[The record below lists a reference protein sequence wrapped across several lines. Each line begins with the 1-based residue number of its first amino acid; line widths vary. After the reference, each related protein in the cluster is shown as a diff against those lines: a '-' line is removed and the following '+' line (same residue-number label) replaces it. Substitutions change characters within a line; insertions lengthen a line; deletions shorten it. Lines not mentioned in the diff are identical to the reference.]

1 MLSLWTHSSD
11 TAMSRSGASPEVINI
26 NTPADASP
34 PTTRPTSSVVEDK
47 LLQRYT
53 SNLLAETSK
62 IKLEQNEHGK
72 RLNFLRREAEKL
84 EKTDWQYE
92 KVETLLGK

>member
-1 MLSLWTHSSD
+1 
-11 TAMSRSGASPEVINI
+11 MSRSGTSPEVINI

-34 PTTRPTSSVVEDK
+34 PTTRPSSSTADDK
-47 LLQRYT
+47 LLTRYT

-72 RLNFLRREAEKL
+72 RLAFLRREAEKL
-84 EKTDWQYE
+84 DKTDWQYE
-92 KVETLLGK
+92 PVEKLLGK